1 MEEVVVQDKHLE
13 DDQIEVFILRQKKL
27 CNERLTSVFIEDVES
42 NTIGFYL
49 IKSNFVVVNRLTY
62 CSSIFAQILRQCKT
76 AC

>member
-42 NTIGFYL
+42 NNIGFL
-49 IKSNFVVVNRLTY
+49 LDKKAIPL
-62 CSSIFAQILRQCKT
+62 L
-76 AC
+76 